1 MGNEHRDWHG
11 STRSDAAAADVSL
24 AVVGTVTHVVV
35 ALACLVALVMH
46 GSVCPSVSCLSWRA
60 PRTGDTG
67 LGGSGVGGQSRVWTH
82 QLSVQPGPGAMCRA
96 KDVAADVGNDANHDH
111 VPVHVAHYSGRT
123 RKETR

>member
-1 MGNEHRDWHG
+1 MGNEHRDGHG
-11 STRSDAAAADVSL
+11 GIRSDTAADDV
-24 AVVGTVTHVVV
+24 AVVVTVTHVVV

-46 GSVCPSVSCLSWRA
+46 GPVCPSVWCLVWTA
-60 PRTGDTG
+60 PGPGTPG
-67 LGGSGVGGQSRVWTH
+67 LVEAGRGQSRVWTH

-123 RKETR
+123 RKEAR